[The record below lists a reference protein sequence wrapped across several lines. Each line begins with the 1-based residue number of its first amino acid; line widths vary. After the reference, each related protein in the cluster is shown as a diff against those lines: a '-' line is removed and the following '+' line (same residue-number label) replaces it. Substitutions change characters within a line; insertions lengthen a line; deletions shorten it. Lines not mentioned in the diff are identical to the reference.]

1 MGVLKGNSGRGPS
14 GCVFEMIESGAQ
26 GLKGINGC
34 GPVGIYVLET
44 IVECWPAELAIGVV
58 WKGTVGVVL
67 RDHWV
72 QFSGK
77 PQIW

>member
-1 MGVLKGNSGRGPS
+1 MCALGGILH
-14 GCVFEMIESGAQ
+14 GCALE
-26 GLKGINGC
+26 GIIGC
-34 GPVGIYVLET
+34 GFGSFIGCGLDGI
-44 IVECWPAELAIGVV
+44 IKCSPAELAISVV
-58 WKGTVGVVL
+58 WKETVGVVL